1 MEKDFG
7 GQGFDAS
14 VTGLGLGIQRCHLG
28 ALIFRADDTRRL
40 DLRQNRVMQPK
51 HKLRARAKGFV
62 ISQSCSWFL
71 PSGRNVEKQFSPCAF
86 SDYVGL
92 GESGH

>member
-1 MEKDFG
+1 MQEDFW

-62 ISQSCSWFL
+62 ISQFCSWFL
-71 PSGRNVEKQFSPCAF
+71 PSGRNVENSFHRAR